1 MELFTP
7 QETAERLRISVRHLH
22 SLCRNQEIEFISLG
36 RKDRRFTKEMIE
48 QYVVSR
54 IVSRPTLQRVDRSA
68 SRRLPFTPKG
78 GSGGKTEESGHIL
91 RKEIEALCQ

>member
-54 IVSRPTLQRVDRSA
+54 IVSRPTPQMVDRSA

>member
-1 MELFTP
+1 MELFTS
-7 QETAERLRISVRHLH
+7 QEAAQRLKISVRHLH

-54 IVSRPTLQRVDRSA
+54 IVSRPAPQRVDRSA

-78 GSGGKTEESGHIL
+78 GGGGKTEELGNL
-91 RKEIEALCQ
+91 RKEIRSLCR